1 MVLGQ
6 RGHLGSQLLPLI
18 PGCPSPW
25 LAAPSF
31 PSHITKHHHP
41 PCPPCPPW
49 LVPFQTMDLPFPRP
63 SPILTSQRSPPSLS
77 PCCPPAGRTL
87 GSGAF
92 GRVVEATAHGLSH
105 SQSTM
110 KVAVKMLKCESPPAT
125 LSPRPN
131 AAGPSGAHR
140 LPPGPTAHPGSA
152 PQPRLAAARSRP
164 SCPS

>member
-1 MVLGQ
+1 M
-6 RGHLGSQLLPLI
+6 I
-18 PGCPSPW
+18 PGCPSLR

-31 PSHITKHHHP
+31 PGLTTKRHYP
-41 PCPPCPPW
+41 PPQPCPPW
-49 LVPFQTMDLPFPRP
+49 LVPFQTRDLPFPRP
-63 SPILTSQRSPPSLS
+63 SPVLTSPRGSPPTLS
-77 PCCPPAGRTL
+77 PRCPSAGRTL

-110 KVAVKMLKCESPPAT
+110 KVAVKMLKCEFPPPP

-131 AAGPSGAHR
+131 AVGPNGAR
-140 LPPGPTAHPGSA
+140 QLPPGPAAHPGSA
-152 PQPRLAAARSRP
+152 QQPRPAAARSRP